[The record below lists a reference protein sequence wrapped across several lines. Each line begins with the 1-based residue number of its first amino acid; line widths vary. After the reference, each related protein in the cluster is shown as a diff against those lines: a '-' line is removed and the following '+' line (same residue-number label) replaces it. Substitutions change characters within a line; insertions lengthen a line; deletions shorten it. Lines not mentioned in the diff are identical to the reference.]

1 MANIMQRAT
10 GAIGLAAAT
19 LLAACGGGGDGGDGG
34 GLSGADATAAATR
47 KIVLKGGNDCIGSCT
62 GGGGTPV
69 AGAVNPL
76 PTSAPAPDI
85 LVRESFGPGPE
96 QLRPKG
102 GKGDMRSAFLHTT
115 LGGFWVEWPG
125 SKNTQWITPN
135 GDQTWKF
142 AGAGGNPYELPS
154 PLQPGEGYEGVAY
167 SELFD
172 VVNPV
177 FPTALLPVS
186 LPTATP
192 WALSIEGYPTDVP
205 DSYLALG
212 LTDSGAT
219 LSNLTRFAQVALL
232 LRPAAPDAPATRP
245 LRWELWTGGA
255 TRTLLA
261 SGNTDDMTY
270 NHLELR
276 YDPLA
281 QRLEARV
288 NGQAIGPFPL
298 ALGVPRYAGF
308 EGLGL
313 ADNLVLRRLP

>member
-1 MANIMQRAT
+1 MTSTWQRAA
-10 GAIGLAAAT
+10 GALGLASAA
-19 LLAACGGGGDGGDGG
+19 LLAACGGGDGDGSTGS
-34 GLSGADATAAATR
+34 LSAADASAAATR
-47 KIVLKGGNDCIGSCT
+47 KIALKGGNDCIGSCT

-76 PTSAPAPDI
+76 PTTAPAPGI

-125 SKNTQWITPN
+125 NKANAWITPN

-142 AGAGGNPYELPS
+142 AGAGGNPRELPS
-154 PLQPGEGYEGVAY
+154 PLQEGPYGYEGVAY

-177 FPTALLPVS
+177 FPTALLPVN
-186 LPTATP
+186 LPTASR
-192 WALSIEGYPTDVP
+192 WALSLEGYPTAVP
-205 DSYLALG
+205 NSYLGLG
-212 LTDSGAT
+212 LSDSGAT
-219 LSNLTRFAQVALL
+219 LSNLTSAARVALL
-232 LRPAAPDAPATRP
+232 LRPPADTSGPAP
-245 LRWELWTGGA
+245 LRWELWAGGA
-255 TRTLLA
+255 TRVLLA
-261 SGNTDDMTY
+261 SGSTEDQTF

-276 YDPLA
+276 YDPQA
-281 QRLEARV
+281 QLLEARV
-288 NGQAIGPFPL
+288 NEQPVGPFPL

-313 ADNLVLRRLP
+313 ADNFVLRTLP

>member
-1 MANIMQRAT
+1 MTTNLPRAA
-10 GAIGLAAAT
+10 GALGLAAAA
-19 LLAACGGGGDGGDGG
+19 LLAACGGGGDAPDE
-34 GLSGADATAAATR
+34 LSAADTRAAAER
-47 KIVLKGGNDCIGSCT
+47 KITLKGGQDCIGSCS

-76 PTSAPAPDI
+76 PTTAPAPGM
-85 LVRESFGPGPE
+85 LVRESFGPGPQ

-142 AGAGGNPYELPS
+142 AGAGGNPRELPS
-154 PLQPGEGYEGVAY
+154 PLQEGDFGYEGVAY

-172 VVNPV
+172 VVTPV
-177 FPTALLPVS
+177 FPTALLPVN
-186 LPTATP
+186 LPTATR
-192 WALSIEGYPTDVP
+192 WALSLEGYPTAVP
-205 DSYLALG
+205 DSYLGLG

-219 LSNLTRFAQVALL
+219 LSNLTGAARVALL
-232 LRPAAPDAPATRP
+232 LRPPADGTGPAP
-245 LRWELWTGGA
+245 LRWELWSGGV

-261 SGNTDDMTY
+261 SGSTDDVAF

-276 YDPLA
+276 YDPQA
-281 QRLEARV
+281 QLLEASV
-288 NGQAIGPFPL
+288 NDQAVGPFPL
-298 ALGVPRYAGF
+298 ALGVPRYAAF

-313 ADNLVLRRLP
+313 ADNFVLRTLP